1 MEFDYIC
8 IGNRNTSMRKF
19 VRNWVLVAMV
29 AILFCIDAMALDG
42 GWRGEFTVGQMKL
55 PLVFNFS
62 ETGTG
67 VTTCTMDSPAQGAT
81 GIPVNVLLCTPD
93 SLSLECKVIGAGFNG
108 RISADSI
115 AGKFTQRGFSFP
127 LTLKRDAPL
136 EERRPQ
142 TPKAPY
148 PYTIKDT
155 VFVTNDGVT
164 VSGTLSI
171 PKLENRQTVPAVVMV
186 TGSGP
191 QNRDEE
197 LFEHKPFAVIADYL
211 ARNGV
216 ASFRYDDR
224 GTGKSGGDFQK
235 GTTFTFKDDAKSAL
249 ELMRTI
255 PGIGKVGVLG
265 HSEGGTIAFMLGAEN
280 VPDFIISLA
289 GMAVTAKETL
299 MAQNKR
305 SLEKSGLS
313 ENDREACLAVI
324 SSLFDELAVQGKKG
338 LSTSVD
344 IDSIAK
350 SKGVAVPPVIMAS
363 LRSVQS
369 TRTPWFDIFVGID
382 PGEYISRTK
391 CPVLAINGD
400 KDTQVDA
407 DPNLAVVKK
416 HCPKAEI
423 RLMPSLNHLMQHAV
437 TGELDEYNE
446 IRETI
451 SPDVLRLTL
460 DFIKKISQ

>member
-1 MEFDYIC
+1 
-8 IGNRNTSMRKF
+8 MRKF
-19 VRNWVLVAMV
+19 GAVTLLMAVVV
-29 AILFCIDAMALDG
+29 ILSCVDAVALDG
-42 GWRGEFTVGQMKL
+42 GWRGELALGQMKL

-62 ETGTG
+62 ENGAGETS
-67 VTTCTMDSPAQGAT
+67 CTMDSPAQGAT

-93 SLSLECKVIGAGFNG
+93 SVALECKVIGAGFNG
-108 RISADSI
+108 SVSADSI
-115 AGKFTQRGFSFP
+115 VGKFSQRGFSFP

-148 PYTIKDT
+148 PYTVKDT

-164 VSGTLSI
+164 MSGTLSI
-171 PKLENRQTVPAVVMV
+171 PKLDKKQTVPAVVMV

-197 LFEHKPFAVIADYL
+197 LFEHKPFAVIADFL

-235 GTTFTFKDDAKSAL
+235 GTTFTFKDDAKSAVDF
-249 ELMRTI
+249 MRTI

-265 HSEGGTIAFMLGAEN
+265 HSEGGTIAFMLGAEK

-289 GMAVTAKETL
+289 GMAVSGKETL
-299 MAQNKR
+299 MAQNAR
-305 SLEKSGLS
+305 SLAKSGLS
-313 ENDREACLAVI
+313 DKEQENSLAVI
-324 SSLFDELAVQGKKG
+324 SSIFDEIAAQSRKG
-338 LSTSVD
+338 VSAPLDV
-344 IDSIAK
+344 DSIAK
-350 SKGVAVPPVIMAS
+350 SCGVEVPPIIMAS
-363 LRSVQS
+363 LRSVQG
-369 TRTPWFDIFVGID
+369 TRTPWFDNFIGID
-382 PGEYISRTK
+382 PGEYLYKIKR
-391 CPVLAINGD
+391 PVLAVNGD

-407 DPNLAVVKK
+407 DSNLAVIKK
-416 HCPKAEI
+416 KCPKADI
-423 RLMPSLNHLMQHAV
+423 RQMPSLNHLMQHAV
-437 TGELDEYNE
+437 TGELNEYNE

-451 SPDVLRLTL
+451 SPEILQIIL
-460 DFIKKISQ
+460 DFIRKQ